1 MTQFDPF
8 VALAVA
14 WRHVLAYGPE
24 LFAKRPEAFLALL
37 LTPLFFAAVDL
48 FFFDSQGGDAL
59 VFLSGAT
66 AMLLLVPISIRWH
79 RLCILNEPLDAL
91 PGFFVSR
98 TGAYF
103 FAQAA
108 LFVLGA
114 VLFIPLVMMLE
125 PIIAGIEGANA
136 QGPLAALGV
145 MGVFFV
151 AAVLALSV
159 MCRFLV
165 VLSAIAIGN
174 DRFKIEHA
182 WLATKGNGLRITAG
196 ALVLALIE
204 WGGTALLDLIFLDSI
219 SGIAD
224 VILLFAL
231 ASIYVVIEM
240 LITLVQVG
248 YISYAYVQL
257 VQKGLGDASDGAL
270 SQSSER
276 S

>member
-8 VALAVA
+8 AALAVA
-14 WRHVLAYGPE
+14 WRHLLAYAPE

-48 FFFDSQGGDAL
+48 FFFDSQGGDGV

-66 AMLLLVPISIRWH
+66 AMLLLVPVSIRWH

-91 PGFFVSR
+91 PGFFVPR

-103 FAQAA
+103 FAQTA
-108 LFVLGA
+108 LLVLGA
-114 VLFIPLVMMLE
+114 VLFIPLVLMLE
-125 PIIAGIEGANA
+125 PVIAGIQGANA
-136 QGPLAALGV
+136 EGPLAAIGV

-165 VLSAIAIGN
+165 VLPAIAVGN
-174 DRFKIEHA
+174 DRLKIEHA

-196 ALVLALIE
+196 ALVIALVE
-204 WGGTALLDLIFLDSI
+204 WAGTALLDLVFMDSI
-219 SGIAD
+219 GGIAD
-224 VILLFAL
+224 VILLFVF
-231 ASIYVVIEM
+231 ASAYVVIEM

-257 VQKGLGDASDGAL
+257 VQKRLGDTPDGAL